1 VPDPEVYSAVFLRA
15 AQLMGGMEHL
25 AAHLGVP
32 RDMIERWAAGQV
44 EPPPEMFLRAVD
56 VHVEYTLKGL
66 LSNVSR
72 RSSGDTSASGG

>member
-1 VPDPEVYSAVFLRA
+1 VPDPEIYSAVFSRA
-15 AQLMGGMEHL
+15 AELMGGMEHL

-32 RDMIERWAAGQV
+32 LDMIERWAAGQV

-66 LSNVSR
+66 LSSVSLR
-72 RSSGDTSASGG
+72 PTGNTSATTD